1 MHLIYLRSLQK
12 KIYQEYKQET
22 FSFSSKKLENHFQN
36 YEQGKIM
43 NQEIIIQNA
52 AEMILMMPYSVERNT
67 NFDEELEN
75 LKKYMV
81 NYTLSL

>member
-1 MHLIYLRSLQK
+1 
-12 KIYQEYKQET
+12 
-22 FSFSSKKLENHFQN
+22 
-36 YEQGKIM
+36 M